1 MNQTIQLLQDI
12 VRNARTGES
21 GVDQL
26 MEKVE
31 DKGMRDELNREKTD
45 YQRIAEKAEQ
55 ALTAAGGKIEPLG
68 MMAKAGMWM
77 GTQMNT
83 LMDKSNAH
91 IAEMVIQGANM
102 GVIELT
108 KSRNTYSDADPNA
121 LDIAADFITQ
131 QQDIIERQKAFLID
145 KVHA

>member
-21 GVDQL
+21 GIEQL

-31 DKGMRDELNREKTD
+31 NPEMRDELNREKTD

-83 LMDKSNAH
+83 LMNKSNSH

-108 KSRNTYSDADPNA
+108 KSRNTYSEADPNA

-131 QQDIIERQKAFLID
+131 QQDIIERQKAFLVD

>member
-21 GVDQL
+21 GIEQL
-26 MEKVE
+26 MEKTE
-31 DKGMRDELNREKTD
+31 DKEMRNELNREKTD

-83 LMDKSNAH
+83 IMDKSNAH

-108 KSRNTYSDADPNA
+108 KSRNTYSDAAPNA

-131 QQDIIERQKAFLID
+131 QQDIIERQKNFLVD

>member
-1 MNQTIQLLQDI
+1 MNQTIQLLQDV

-21 GVDQL
+21 GVEQL
-26 MEKVE
+26 LEKVE
-31 DKGMRDELNREKTD
+31 DKGMLDELNREKTD

-83 LMDKSNAH
+83 LMNKSNAH

-131 QQDIIERQKAFLID
+131 QQDIIERQKAFLVD